1 MRTTEKNK
9 RFKKNSDRFKI
20 MFFFYLSGERRN
32 LNFNLF
38 DSFIHFDYNKKTI
51 FFLSFFAQYHFNFQN
66 YNLYIMETFCN
77 SFQLKA
83 SHYLYFDILY
93 LKSINAS
100 KNLISLLHDIK
111 LAARLVWKRRLMVL
125 IQVTTRPQ
133 LALT

>member
-51 FFLSFFAQYHFNFQN
+51 FFPIVFCAVSF
-66 YNLYIMETFCN
+66 
-77 SFQLKA
+77 
-83 SHYLYFDILY
+83 
-93 LKSINAS
+93 
-100 KNLISLLHDIK
+100 
-111 LAARLVWKRRLMVL
+111 
-125 IQVTTRPQ
+125 
-133 LALT
+133 